1 MNDSLFM
8 RSRETVGDLTRI
20 VDHSALSQ
28 RSSTHSLSQRFALQQ
43 FRDDVRRAF
52 MRVDVVD
59 DQNVRMI
66 QRPGRLCFLLEPSKA
81 PFVGRKSSGQNLNSY
96 LAIHLWIVGAI
107 HLAHSALANLRADFV
122 IAS

>member
-20 VDHSALSQ
+20 VDHSALGR
-28 RSSTHSLSQRFALQQ
+28 RSSTHSLSQRLTFQQ

-66 QRPGRLCFLLEPSKA
+66 ERPGRLCFLLEPSKA
-81 PFVGRKSSGQNLNSY
+81 PFVGRKSSGQNPNSY

-122 IAS
+122 AT